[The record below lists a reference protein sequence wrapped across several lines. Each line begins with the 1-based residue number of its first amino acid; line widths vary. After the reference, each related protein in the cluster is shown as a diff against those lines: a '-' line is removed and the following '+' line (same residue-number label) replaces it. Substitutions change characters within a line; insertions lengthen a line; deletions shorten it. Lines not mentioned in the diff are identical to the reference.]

1 MLPQQHQPTQRQR
14 YDQEENGQHQQHQQ
28 HHLHPQQHQQQPRQQ
43 QGQQHQQH
51 QQQHQRQQQQQPR
64 QQQQQQQGQQPQ
76 HQRGQQQGQQQ
87 GQRQGQPTTAS
98 DQNHAVPGSAHFG
111 QRPCEWIGSEEAINT
126 VFLPR
131 HLPDYRAESTEDP
144 LKCNYG
150 ESQVLSAFADI
161 NADILPAKTTRMLY
175 AWNDSFRPSTDQLDR
190 TWQNLAVNERLPVYL
205 PAQNAALTF
214 AVLEDNLVEV
224 SGYDIQAAAK
234 TVVSAKGPLLT
245 EQPRLSIV
253 LPKEHAFS
261 RTMAEQI
268 CCLQRHVFPDAMAT
282 TERRHTVLKENR
294 EVISS
299 KYVFEWLFSAMVAL
313 QESDTPDSTVVAV
326 QKKVRDV
333 VTFPRSHDSSMLP
346 WRRNPTWF
354 AVKYILHATLVKD
367 CGFVTGTVLYKTA
380 MLRFMTQFLL
390 SNSPPGSSKGHNS
403 KAKDSSNNS
412 SRSGSG
418 ASSHGNSISGS
429 GASSHSNHGS
439 SSISTDLLH
448 QMLCKV
454 SNRIHKLSCL
464 LETADLPDGMLEM
477 CLRQIS
483 VSMTTVTNISSTLRV
498 DWKKHCASLES
509 TAKLD
514 TIAAAPV
521 DEQSTVLSLSAS
533 RARISRLLGGN
544 TPKVD
549 IIRGAMDQHGDG
561 SDLSMAG
568 ISSPEGSHIGLHAFE
583 EQILRRWQQRKLQPM
598 STADCLRKM
607 MSYTSATAK
616 IYDKPD
622 AIAQSRRLLVASVLM
637 AMCDMSATSD
647 HPLLLQHG
655 TDVNMEPLRNILTT
669 TPLEMEIL
677 HEVEAYYGDRSLN
690 ATQNTGP
697 LQPGVTSNSL
707 SVQYFNTQREMKER
721 LEQLIVQ
728 DELKEEVHRTAVQNA
743 LEKMSED
750 ERRHSRMSCQ
760 HEYEWNSDYTVQ
772 TENHY
777 YWRCN
782 KCTLDR
788 ELDGRTHQIFERLLP
803 PEQPYRKAAV
813 FELCIPSNISSWR
826 DCTLV
831 FNEHFLL
838 SVSFKK
844 DTPSSKREWVER
856 LSGSSAKGKVTLGS
870 TNVPFLNAH
879 YSSKGLRNEH
889 WQEFVKPCNMNC
901 TLAKDSKV
909 MQVPYCHN
917 DDIRKTCT
925 LDHSNGQLQQY
936 IDVTTHQQSDVI
948 AKQNVCPEFFSL
960 REFITFGSVRAG
972 QRLQWYNILRG
983 IHQRTLLLHRV
994 QVVQLIAQSVWQAE
1008 SNEEQTILR
1017 DAHHPCQDTAFV
1029 AEFSLELRTVLGS
1042 VKGNWANYWSL
1053 CSVVLLAN
1061 RLLSLYLTHARAG
1074 PEQTTISALYTIL
1087 AECRQEAVIWLDKI
1101 RALMEQVED
1110 DSAGNLQ
1117 EAAAHIATFGT
1128 LTYQHSVDLDG
1139 HDARALFNWLK
1150 FVTDLH
1156 ANTVLNQSRAQG
1168 FLDHLTKQ
1176 TLRIAFNNHSSFI
1189 AIIKDRM
1196 NSEGRNPEFENFISD
1211 FYMPGISALS
1221 YRIHDEDQ
1229 LWISCKWKHGHE
1241 EEFVQ
1246 FDLREG
1252 KCWINGLPPG
1262 RLSTDITRS
1271 ELFSR
1276 HFKATVFVVMSCTS
1290 PQGQIA
1296 QATGALA
1303 ACSVDNIGNDSSPEQ
1318 VGPFLFARHNRLGRK
1333 QLCVYECRADGRELL
1348 LLDPSWFS
1356 DGNAFDLPA
1365 LMVDEHSFWLDIHT
1379 HKIYLRP
1386 VYFRDKNF
1394 ADVDR
1399 CEYILKFSNGRLCV
1413 CEGASVGVSPASTLL
1428 SLTSSVGESVLEVML
1443 RIELAKYIEIWL
1455 DVEGTVRVR
1464 LPRLGLSFF
1473 ICNEADGSVVFK
1485 SGDYIGWSVDSDQSL
1500 GGTLLGLSTGLVLVS
1515 NKSEKSEQRCL
1526 LLPHGL
1532 PVYGS
1537 AADESTNQ
1545 HAIVKIQLEKLYEPR
1560 MFRFAIRPDL
1570 QQLKAPDSR
1579 CAWFYLSLL
1588 HAMTSFVQPDPF
1600 TEMTGMEMAILIL
1613 QSARCWSCDPLDD
1626 TSLLWLYH
1634 TAQLSPSRHYYPEH
1648 MEVMQTVQWPA
1659 HLPSYCASDAYIL
1672 LVDKI
1677 ISNSKTVS
1685 FLHTQGTS
1693 EARDKLL
1700 KSIDHL
1706 SKRPLN
1712 KMSYTWSRNNLPL
1725 LARLQEDKDVA
1736 CASPTPAFDHVP
1748 ALHKETWE
1756 TTWRLVTRSGAAM
1769 AFTADIID
1777 EELRTR
1783 ADSCMDGEQKK
1794 FRKGIERL
1802 FLLTCKSWSGIDL
1815 CSDFIALHEHI
1826 DSCKETVAER
1836 IRLALMFSLWTYE
1849 GKQSRLSLLILAA
1862 LANSRETTEPPGL
1875 RQFPSPHAVQPPAS
1889 HVFTAKIK
1897 SFEDFCSSRGLD
1909 KPSAHASS
1917 VTVRSYQERRSQLE
1931 QRYDSDKATLNGCIS
1946 QDVVFAGNLLSN
1958 GPYFDTYHKTSSAS
1972 LPMVFQVS
1980 QEHLFKRGYEYRNDF
1995 AARLTHANSSKVLQR
2010 YAELMSASVQVMEVT
2025 TPPAVLDRLEPDS
2038 QERHQDYCRLLS
2050 ITMPPAPHSQD
2061 RSSSSTGEAP
2071 GPVAIK
2077 QNQQPHRDGAN
2088 ELREVER
2095 LREQLQTPQQTSGG
2109 QRNPIIDDFSHD
2121 LKMSLQDLRH
2131 HPLPKVEAS
2140 GKRDNDQFFFQSLRH
2155 KEKLH
2160 DKTRKQVQ
2168 RAVDSSYARLD
2179 SQKAMHSCGLLL
2191 RCLPLALLPHL
2202 LSKVPTVQGLLNI
2215 TIDQVTRKC
2224 IVHWAVDM
2232 VNVLRWSRLIR
2243 LHKNDQL
2250 DMLQRE
2256 LSNEPHANW
2265 APLHHVEWLLFELEN
2280 DACIW
2285 KRQVD
2290 VAVQMMN
2297 PSSCLGMEQQD
2308 HQGEQLY
2315 EQQQQQQQQQQRQ
2328 QQHHDDVKLEEKA
2341 QNQLHAV
2348 MQLNMGEGK
2357 TSVILPIIAAEL
2369 ADSESLVRIIVLT
2382 SLHNTNINQLVFK
2395 LGGLLNHRVYS
2406 LPFRR
2411 DIPLSEGDAGRLRD
2425 FLQVA
2430 RQRRDVMVT
2439 VREHLLSLQIKHQE
2453 ACFKRNTQLARILSN
2468 LMNDLHVYARD
2479 IIDEADEVL
2488 HHRFQLIYPLG
2499 DSSPPD
2505 GKELRWDVA
2514 ELVLEA
2520 VKVCM
2525 PAIKDRFKEA
2535 VTYTSKQAH
2544 EFPFVRVHDSPEQDP
2559 LYKALCEAL
2568 VDYIFSGRGR
2578 LTKPDFMNALTKAT
2592 PEQREQLKQLLQ
2604 THNLSKIGA
2613 DMFRSMPDKMTLT
2626 MLILR
2631 GLLASGVLLLALKKR
2646 YRVEYGLMSTTQRA
2660 VSSSSSSSSGGNNS
2674 GSGSSDSSSGNS
2686 SGNSGSNR
2694 PSGSSG
2700 SSGSGGSESSSGSSS
2715 SNSNPVVNRLIRMA
2729 VPFRAKDVAAERT
2742 EFGHPDV
2749 AIVLTLL
2756 SYYQH
2761 GLTDG
2766 QINTVLDKLD
2776 HRAAKKEIYNSW
2788 VNVADGNSVDESI
2801 REFDSINRQDP
2812 LQMNNLVYPFLRYHM
2827 DAINFFVNLTIFPS
2841 EAKEFPRKL
2850 IANGWSM
2857 TSSSRERCVTGFSG
2871 TNDTRHLLPGSTKQ
2885 QDLPQLKHTN
2895 AYVCSLLLRKCNN
2908 RYNVLPEDCNG
2919 RALLTAITET
2929 SSGRRP
2935 ATTTPPLAT
2944 ATASTTVISPNEASS
2959 ANATGTVQPRAAE
2972 DVRRREDTAMKAGL
2986 SPTAATT
2993 AAAAA
2998 AAEPEGM
3005 VTGALKI
3012 KSPQKSRAVKA
3023 GPINTIIDA
3032 GAVVLD
3038 LSNEEFA
3045 KQWLKQRTDKEA
3057 VIYFDTANQ
3066 LRVLDRRSHSA
3077 CKLELSP
3084 YASNLSECLVYLDH
3098 AHCRGTDLQMVDET
3112 RAAVT
3117 LGKNLR
3123 RDEFVQA
3130 CMRMRRLRS
3139 THSVSF
3145 WAPPEIDRQIRQLC
3159 MLSPAYDVEHK
3170 HVVQWCFHNS
3180 ISATEDSFYSW
3191 ASQGLAHLH
3200 TENALEPCRAADVS
3214 DDVIR
3219 KTGKECSL
3227 QDRLELCEM
3236 YGQVR
3241 SLQSVADIVEQRGKS
3256 LQGAREI
3263 VKRCTQLVPHQRRY
3277 AQELDEEQERELEQE
3292 IEEERERELPP
3303 PKKPVKEFLLPYLKI
3318 MAVHG
3323 RLVSQ
3328 LGHNDLT
3335 PVWRCFEGTQL
3346 PLTKFQ
3352 SAVSSRLWNCN
3363 AHLHATHSFRRT
3375 VEDADVL
3382 SNMDDFLR
3390 PVEWV
3395 LLVNH
3400 PESAT
3405 IILISPFQA
3414 NELSKIHRKNP
3425 GNWSRSSS
3433 LLMYASLGNKM
3444 QSIMSD
3450 WRCTLAGE
3458 ALSPLPRLPV
3468 SQRRLFGEILCFS
3481 GGLFLGRDRAEMLAN
3496 MSAIADVFSLSPAPD
3511 SGSKE
3516 TVRHIKSE
3524 RKLGGD
3530 VVDPLEFLRHV
3541 MSALRSAESLERS
3554 EMGMLVLR
3562 SAWPAL
3568 PEIDLCRQSLR

>member
-1 MLPQQHQPTQRQR
+1 M
-14 YDQEENGQHQQHQQ
+14 
-28 HHLHPQQHQQQPRQQ
+28 
-43 QGQQHQQH
+43 
-51 QQQHQRQQQQQPR
+51 
-64 QQQQQQQGQQPQ
+64 
-76 HQRGQQQGQQQ
+76 
-87 GQRQGQPTTAS
+87 
-98 DQNHAVPGSAHFG
+98 
-111 QRPCEWIGSEEAINT
+111 
-126 VFLPR
+126 
-131 HLPDYRAESTEDP
+131 
-144 LKCNYG
+144 
-150 ESQVLSAFADI
+150 LSAFADI
-161 NADILPAKTTRMLY
+161 NTDILPAETTAMLY
-175 AWNDSFRPSTDQLDR
+175 GWNDTFRPSADQLCR
-190 TWQNLAVNERLPVYL
+190 TWQNLAVNERLPIYL

-234 TVVSAKGPLLT
+234 TVVSAEGPLLT

-253 LPKEHAFS
+253 LPKKHAFS
-261 RTMAEQI
+261 QTMAEQI

-333 VTFPRSHDSSMLP
+333 VMFPRSHNSSMLP

-367 CGFVTGTVLYKTA
+367 HGFVTGTVLYKTA

-403 KAKDSSNNS
+403 MAKDGSNSSSN
-412 SRSGSG
+412 SGSG

-477 CLRQIS
+477 CLRQIN
-483 VSMTTVTNISSTLRV
+483 VSMTTVTNISSTLGV

-521 DEQSTVLSLSAS
+521 DDQSTVLSLSAS
-533 RARISRLLGGN
+533 RARISRLLGDN

-549 IIRGAMDQHGDG
+549 IIHGAMDQHGDG

-583 EQILRRWQQRKLQPM
+583 EQILRLWQQRKLQPM

-616 IYDKPD
+616 IYDKSD
-622 AIAQSRRLLVASVLM
+622 AIAQSRRLLVASELM

-647 HPLLLQHG
+647 HPLLLQHI

-669 TPLEMEIL
+669 TPLEMKIL
-677 HEVEAYYGDRSLN
+677 HEVEAYYRDRSLN

-697 LQPGVTSNSL
+697 LQPDVTPDSL
-707 SVQYFNTQREMKER
+707 SVQFCSNRFEMLWCLRRLLEEDKRKEAKHVASVKR
-721 LEQLIVQ
+721 
-728 DELKEEVHRTAVQNA
+728 A
-743 LEKMSED
+743 LESLRHD
-750 ERRHSRMSCQ
+750 ECRLKHMQCDNDPVPVWRHGEFVTEYWHSSNCSRCA
-760 HEYEWNSDYTVQ
+760 
-772 TENHY
+772 
-777 YWRCN
+777 
-782 KCTLDR
+782 LDR
-788 ELDGRTHQIFERLLP
+788 ELSSRQHGIFERLLP
-803 PEQPYRKAAV
+803 PEKKYRYAAV
-813 FELCIPSNISSWR
+813 FELCIPSEICCWR
-826 DCTLV
+826 ECTLV
-831 FNEHFLL
+831 FNEQFLL
-838 SVSFKK
+838 SISFPGRSPP
-844 DTPSSKREWVER
+844 TRAEWVKR
-856 LSGSSAKGKVTLGS
+856 LSGSAAKHDITLGS
-870 TNVPFLNAH
+870 MNVPFLNAH
-879 YSSKGLRNEH
+879 YSSQGLRNER

-901 TLAKDSKV
+901 TLTKNAKV
-909 MQVPYCHN
+909 MQVPRCHN

-936 IDVTTHQQSDVI
+936 IDMTTHQQSDVI
-948 AKQNVCPEFFSL
+948 ANQNVCPEFFSL
-960 REFITFGSVRAG
+960 REFVTFGSVRAG

-1029 AEFSLELRTVLGS
+1029 AEFSRELRTVLGS

-1074 PEQTTISALYTIL
+1074 PEQTTISRLYTIL

-1101 RALMEQVED
+1101 RALMEQVKA
-1110 DSAGNLQ
+1110 DSAGKLQ

-1128 LTYQHSVDLDG
+1128 LTYQHSVDLDR
-1139 HDARALFNWLK
+1139 HDVRALFNWLK

-1211 FYMPGISALS
+1211 FYIPGRSASS
-1221 YRIHDEDQ
+1221 YGIHDEDQ
-1229 LWISCKWKHGHE
+1229 LWISCKWKHGNE

-1262 RLSTDITRS
+1262 RLSTDITRCT
-1271 ELFSR
+1271 LFRR
-1276 HFKATVFVVMSCTS
+1276 HFKATVFVVKSCTS

-1296 QATGALA
+1296 QATGTLA
-1303 ACSVDNIGNDSSPEQ
+1303 ACSVDNIGDDSSPEQ

-1365 LMVDEHSFWLDIHT
+1365 LMVDEHSFWLDIDT
-1379 HKIYLRP
+1379 HEIYLRP

-1394 ADVDR
+1394 ADIDR
-1399 CEYILKFSNGRLCV
+1399 CEYILNFSNSRLCV

-1455 DVEGTVRVR
+1455 DAKGTVRIR

-1473 ICNEADGSVVFK
+1473 ICNEADGSVVLK
-1485 SGDYIGWSVDSDQSL
+1485 SGDYVGWSVDSDQSL

-1537 AADESTNQ
+1537 AAAESANQ

-1588 HAMTSFVQPDPF
+1588 HAMASCVQPDPF

-1634 TAQLSPSRHYYPEH
+1634 TAQLSPSRHYYPEY

-1693 EARDKLL
+1693 EVL
-1700 KSIDHL
+1700 KSIDDL

-1725 LARLQEDKDVA
+1725 LARLQEDNDVA

-1748 ALHKETWE
+1748 ALHRKTWE
-1756 TTWRLVTRSGAAM
+1756 ATWRLITRSGAAM
-1769 AFTADIID
+1769 AFTAGSID
-1777 EELRTR
+1777 EELRTP
-1783 ADSCMDGEQKK
+1783 ANGCMDGEQKT
-1794 FRKGIERL
+1794 FRESIDRL
-1802 FLLTCKSWSGIDL
+1802 SLLTCKSWSGIDL
-1815 CSDFIALHEHI
+1815 CSYFIALHEHI
-1826 DSCKETVAER
+1826 DSCKESVAER
-1836 IRLALMFSLWTYE
+1836 IRLALMFSLWTYQ
-1849 GKQSRLSLLILAA
+1849 GKQSRLSLHMLAA
-1862 LANSRETTEPPGL
+1862 LANARETTELPGL
-1875 RQFPSPHAVQPPAS
+1875 RQFPAPQARQSPAVGDFASCIQPFESYALSKGLKKPAYADALD
-1889 HVFTAKIK
+1889 VLQYTMQRNQLQTKYTGEK
-1897 SFEDFCSSRGLD
+1897 SLLNEEISNDVAYARNLIQTGPYKGTYQMRQPAGLPMRFRQ
-1909 KPSAHASS
+1909 KSAH
-1917 VTVRSYQERRSQLE
+1917 
-1931 QRYDSDKATLNGCIS
+1931 
-1946 QDVVFAGNLLSN
+1946 
-1958 GPYFDTYHKTSSAS
+1958 
-1972 LPMVFQVS
+1972 
-1980 QEHLFKRGYEYRNDF
+1980 HLFIDESAYQAEFNSI
-1995 AARLTHANSSKVLQR
+1995 LTMANSSQILLR
-2010 YAELMSASVQVMEVT
+2010 YAKLMCR
-2025 TPPAVLDRLEPDS
+2025 AVYYLPV
-2038 QERHQDYCRLLS
+2038 
-2050 ITMPPAPHSQD
+2050 MPPLTAASGPRHVALQVNVRRACRKHILTIMTVSSWDVAGLQGSFMFPSQGC
-2061 RSSSSTGEAP
+2061 SEHHH
-2071 GPVAIK
+2071 
-2077 QNQQPHRDGAN
+2077 QQQQQQTDQ
-2088 ELREVER
+2088 ELVEVEWLEDK
-2095 LREQLQTPQQTSGG
+2095 LRSMQCLPPME
-2109 QRNPIIDDFSHD
+2109 RNPIVSAFSTD
-2121 LKMSLQDLRH
+2121 LSESLEELKLPSMANSAVSRSMIGELNLTESLIQEERLLAYAKNQLRQALQTSYDQRMSHQ
-2131 HPLPKVEAS
+2131 
-2140 GKRDNDQFFFQSLRH
+2140 
-2155 KEKLH
+2155 
-2160 DKTRKQVQ
+2160 
-2168 RAVDSSYARLD
+2168 
-2179 SQKAMHSCGLLL
+2179 AMQSCGLLV
-2191 RCLPLALLPHL
+2191 RCVPLGLFPRLLPHE
-2202 LSKVPTVQGLLNI
+2202 PAIPGLLQINVDEATGLLI
-2215 TIDQVTRKC
+2215 GGLAVT
-2224 IVHWAVDM
+2224 M
-2232 VNVLRWSRLIR
+2232 VNIQRWWRMIR

-2256 LSNEPHANW
+2256 LSNEPHENW
-2265 APLHHVEWLLFELEN
+2265 APLLHVEWLLFELEN
-2280 DACIW
+2280 DVCIW
-2285 KRQVD
+2285 KKQVD
-2290 VAVQMMN
+2290 VARQMMD
-2297 PSSCLGMEQQD
+2297 PLSSLAMGYQQT
-2308 HQGEQLY
+2308 QTQWSQK
-2315 EQQQQQQQQQQRQ
+2315 QQQQQQQE
-2328 QQHHDDVKLEEKA
+2328 HHDVKLEEKA
-2341 QNQLHAV
+2341 QNQQHAV

-2430 RQRRDVMVT
+2430 RERRDVMVT

-2453 ACFKRNTQLARILSN
+2453 ACFKRNAQLARILSN

-2499 DSSPPD
+2499 DASLPD

-2525 PAIKDRFKEA
+2525 PAIKDRFKESI
-2535 VTYTSKQAH
+2535 TYTSKQSH
-2544 EFPFVRVHDSPEQDP
+2544 EFPFVRIHDSSEQDP
-2559 LYKALCEAL
+2559 LYKALCKAL
-2568 VDYIFSGRGR
+2568 VDYIFSGQGH
-2578 LTKPDFMNALTKAT
+2578 LTKTDFITGLKETTPRQRTQLGNILQQDDLRHVDVALLAGMPDTLKAT
-2592 PEQREQLKQLLQ
+2592 LL
-2604 THNLSKIGA
+2604 L
-2613 DMFRSMPDKMTLT
+2613 
-2626 MLILR
+2626 LR

-2646 YRVEYGLMSTTQRA
+2646 YRVEYGLVSTTQRA
-2660 VSSSSSSSSGGNNS
+2660 
-2674 GSGSSDSSSGNS
+2674 
-2686 SGNSGSNR
+2686 
-2694 PSGSSG
+2694 
-2700 SSGSGGSESSSGSSS
+2700 SSSGSIQTGASRAS
-2715 SNSNPVVNRLIRMA
+2715 GSGAGGGNRLIRMA

-2761 GLTDG
+2761 GLTDD
-2766 QINTVLDKLD
+2766 QINTVLEKLD
-2776 HRAAKKEIYNSW
+2776 HMEAKKAMYSAW
-2788 VNVADGNSVDESI
+2788 VSMAAPNSVHESI
-2801 REFDSINRQDP
+2801 REFDSINREDP
-2812 LQMNNLVYPFLRYHM
+2812 LQMNKLVYPFLRYHV
-2827 DAINFFVNLTIFPS
+2827 DAINFFVNHTIFPS
-2841 EAKEFPRKL
+2841 EAKEFPWKL

-2895 AYVCSLLLRKCNN
+2895 AYVCSLLLRPCNN
-2908 RYNVLPEDCNG
+2908 RYHVLPEDCNG
-2919 RALLTAITET
+2919 RALLTAITKT
-2929 SSGRRP
+2929 SSGWRP
-2935 ATTTPPLAT
+2935 ATTTPPA
-2944 ATASTTVISPNEASS
+2944 AAGTTH
-2959 ANATGTVQPRAAE
+2959 PR
-2972 DVRRREDTAMKAGL
+2972 M
-2986 SPTAATT
+2986 PTAATVAVRPV
-2993 AAAAA
+2993 AAAAMGAALLSTSATSLTATSTQRARQQRPA
-2998 AAEPEGM
+2998 AAVVAQRAAAAPPASKAASVSSLSVPRAAKRKTRCVG
-3005 VTGALKI
+3005 GWSALPTADNSAAAPI
-3012 KSPQKSRAVKA
+3012 QSPDL
-3023 GPINTIIDA
+3023 INTIIDA

-3084 YASNLSECLVYLDH
+3084 YASNLSECIVYLDH
-3098 AHCRGTDLQMVDET
+3098 AHCRGTDLQMADGT

-3117 LGKNLR
+3117 LGKKLR

-3145 WAPPEIDRQIRQLC
+3145 WSPPEIDRQIRQLC

-3170 HVVQWCFHNS
+3170 HVVQWCFQNS

-3219 KTGKECSL
+3219 RTGKECSL

-3241 SLQSVADIVEQRGKS
+3241 SLQSIADIVAQRGKS
-3256 LQGAREI
+3256 LQGVREI
-3263 VKRCTQLVPHQRRY
+3263 VERCTQLVPHKRRY
-3277 AQELDEEQERELEQE
+3277 AQELDEEQERELEPE
-3292 IEEERERELPP
+3292 VEEERQRELPS
-3303 PKKPVKEFLLPYLKI
+3303 KKTPVEETLPPYLQF
-3318 MAVHG
+3318 MAKDSASHLQVADKD
-3323 RLVSQ
+3323 LVR
-3328 LGHNDLT
+3328 
-3335 PVWRCFEGTQL
+3335 VWQCFDWIFPPRTVRGTL
-3346 PLTKFQ
+3346 LSKWIGTC
-3352 SAVSSRLWNCN
+3352 SNNLW
-3363 AHLHATHSFRRT
+3363 ATASFRET
-3375 VEDADVL
+3375 VERPLVPSY
-3382 SNMDDFLR
+3382 SNDFIR
-3390 PVEWV
+3390 PVEWI
-3395 LLVNH
+3395 LLINH
-3400 PESAT
+3400 AYNPT
-3405 IILISPFQA
+3405 MVLISPFQA
-3414 NELSKIHRKNP
+3414 NELSRIQRGCP
-3425 GNWSRSSS
+3425 RDWSRSSS
-3433 LLMYASLGNKM
+3433 LLMYASLGNKT

-3450 WRCTLAGE
+3450 WQCPLAGE
-3458 ALSPLPRLPV
+3458 ALSPLPRLSV
-3468 SQRRLFGEILCFS
+3468 SLQRLFGEILCFS
-3481 GGLFLGRDRAEMLAN
+3481 GGLFFGRHRAEMLAN
-3496 MSAIADVFSLSPAPD
+3496 MSAIADVFRLSPAPE

-3516 TVRHIKSE
+3516 TVYHNHMPWE
-3524 RKLGGD
+3524 D
-3530 VVDPLEFLRHV
+3530 DVDPLQFLRHV
-3541 MSALRSAESLERS
+3541 MLALRSVESLELS
-3554 EMGMLVLR
+3554 EMGSLVLR
-3562 SAWPAL
+3562 HAWPSVPAAGPSNSCGVSQLAARMTAL
-3568 PEIDLCRQSLR
+3568 M